1 MSMDFS
7 LSDEQKALRRTVHE
21 FAEQEI
27 RPIALELDE
36 KGEFNWDIVRKA
48 AKLGLTCSGVPEE
61 YGGPGLGLLDNTII
75 IEELGWGCVGVA
87 AGIALNGVGI
97 LPLMVAG
104 TDEQKQKYLSRL
116 TDPDDPRLC
125 AFGLTEPEAGSDAGS
140 LKTMAVRDGDDYI
153 LNGQKCF
160 ITNGGLADFY
170 TIFVTTDREKGYGGI
185 AAFVVDG
192 DSPGL
197 TTGKIEHKMG
207 MRAART
213 AEIILDDVRVPSA
226 NLLGGEEQGFYVAMQ
241 SLDISRPGVGTIGVG
256 LARAAF
262 EAALDYSKQ
271 RVQFGRP
278 ICRQQSIAFMLADM
292 ATKIDY
298 ARLLCQRAAW
308 MLDEGIECIK
318 ESSMAKYVAT
328 DIAMEVCTDAV
339 QIHGGYGYM
348 KEYPVEKYFRDAKI
362 LQIVEGTN
370 QIQRL
375 VLSAQLI
382 SA

>member
-1 MSMDFS
+1 
-7 LSDEQKALRRTVHE
+7 
-21 FAEQEI
+21 
-27 RPIALELDE
+27 
-36 KGEFNWDIVRKA
+36 
-48 AKLGLTCSGVPEE
+48 
-61 YGGPGLGLLDNTII
+61 
-75 IEELGWGCVGVA
+75 
-87 AGIALNGVGI
+87 
-97 LPLMVAG
+97 
-104 TDEQKQKYLSRL
+104 
-116 TDPDDPRLC
+116 
-125 AFGLTEPEAGSDAGS
+125 
-140 LKTMAVRDGDDYI
+140 MARRDGDDYV
-153 LNGQKCF
+153 LNGSKCF

-170 TIFVTTDREKGYGGI
+170 TIFATVDREKGYGGI
-185 AAFVVDG
+185 TAFVVDG

-197 TTGKIEHKMG
+197 ITGKIEHKMG
-207 MRAART
+207 MRASQT
-213 AEIILDDVRVPSA
+213 AEIILEEVRVPA
-226 NLLGGEEQGFYVAMQ
+226 KNLIGGEGQGFYVAMQ
-241 SLDISRPGVGTIGVG
+241 SLDISRPGVGIIGVG

-262 EAALDYSKQ
+262 EEALEYSKQ

-308 MLDEGIECIK
+308 MLDQGLECIK
-318 ESSMAKYVAT
+318 ESSMAKYVST

-348 KEYPVEKYFRDAKI
+348 KEYPVEKFFRDAKI

-382 SA
+382 SG

>member
-1 MSMDFS
+1 MDFS
-7 LSDEQKALRRTVHE
+7 LSDEQKALQKTVHE
-21 FAEQEI
+21 FAANEI
-27 RPIALELDE
+27 RPVALELDE
-36 KGEFNWDIVRKA
+36 RAEFSWDIVRKA

-61 YGGPGLGLLDNTII
+61 YGGPGLGILDNTII
-75 IEELGWGCVGVA
+75 AEELGWGCVGVA
-87 AGIALNGVGI
+87 ACIALNGVAI
-97 LPLMVAG
+97 LPLLVAG
-104 TDEQKQKYLSRL
+104 SDEQKREYFTRL
-116 TDPDDPRLC
+116 TDPDHPRLA

-140 LKTMAVRDGDDYI
+140 LRTMARRDGEDYV
-153 LNGQKCF
+153 LNGSKCF

-170 TIFVTTDREKGYGGI
+170 TIFATVDREKGYGGI
-185 AAFVVDG
+185 TAFVVDG

-197 TTGKIEHKMG
+197 ITGKIEHKMG
-207 MRAART
+207 MRASQT
-213 AEIILDDVRVPSA
+213 AEIILEEVRVPA
-226 NLLGGEEQGFYVAMQ
+226 KNLIGGEGQGFYVAMQ
-241 SLDISRPGVGTIGVG
+241 SLDISRPGVGIIGVG

-262 EAALDYSKQ
+262 EEALEYSKQ

-308 MLDEGIECIK
+308 MLDQGLECIK
-318 ESSMAKYVAT
+318 ESSMAKYVST

-348 KEYPVEKYFRDAKI
+348 KEYPVEKFFRDAKI

-382 SA
+382 SG